1 MTEQTMDDLITVG
14 EAADLAGVDPKT
26 VRRWYR
32 EERITK
38 YVTATKRVKVSRTE
52 IVKLVTPTAAAP
64 AVTGV

>member
-14 EAADLAGVDPKT
+14 EAAGLAGVDPKT

-32 EERITK
+32 EARISK
-38 YVTATKRVKVSRTE
+38 HVTGTGRVRVSRTE